1 MSFAT
6 HQRIDPAP
14 YLALVHDRFGLPLR
28 LFDGYDLYRATSKTL
43 YLVPAV
49 LPVEPPPL
57 FAGFAFLRDQTRY
70 CKLTTA
76 AAIAYAPHA
85 TRNVARLNP
94 QQARALPDR
103 ETFAFVPDATCTGT
117 RFMLVLPGPLPLG
130 LAFYSPQRGTP
141 PSLFPPPSSGAPP
154 PTTLMPAPRP

>member
-28 LFDGYDLYRATSKTL
+28 LFDSYDLYRATSQTL
-43 YLVPAV
+43 YLVPNN

-85 TRNVARLNP
+85 TRNVARLDP
-94 QQARALPDR
+94 KQARAFLDR
-103 ETFAFVPDATCTGT
+103 ETFAFAPDATCSGTG
-117 RFMLVLPGPLPLG
+117 FMLVQHGALPLG
-130 LAFYSPQRGTP
+130 LAFYSAERGTLR
-141 PSLFPPPSSGAPP
+141 SLFPKAWSGVQHASIV
-154 PTTLMPAPRP
+154 MNAG